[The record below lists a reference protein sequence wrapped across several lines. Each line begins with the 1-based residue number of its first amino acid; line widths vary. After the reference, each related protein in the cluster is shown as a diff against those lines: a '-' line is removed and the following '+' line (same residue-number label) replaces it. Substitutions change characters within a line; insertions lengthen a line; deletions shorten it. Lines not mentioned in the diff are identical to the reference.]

1 VYSTLEAFARA
12 GLCRRVRGDGERL
25 RVEGTAQDH
34 DHALCRSCGAIFD
47 VERGLVPLPETP
59 VTLPSGLRGTG
70 LRLEYDVIC
79 ADCQARDKE
88 RAHGRAAVPAA
99 GG

>member
-1 VYSTLEAFARA
+1 MASSATTNSTVTQLRLA
-12 GLCRRVRGDGERL
+12 GLRV
-25 RVEGTAQDH
+25 
-34 DHALCRSCGAIFD
+34 
-47 VERGLVPLPETP
+47 
-59 VTLPSGLRGTG
+59 TG

-88 RAHGRAAVPAA
+88 RAHGRAAVLAA

>member
-1 VYSTLEAFARA
+1 MTGSASTNSTVTRLRLA
-12 GLCRRVRGDGERL
+12 GLR
-25 RVEGTAQDH
+25 A
-34 DHALCRSCGAIFD
+34 
-47 VERGLVPLPETP
+47 
-59 VTLPSGLRGTG
+59 TG

-88 RAHGRAAVPAA
+88 RAHGRTDAPAA